1 MYQPPATE
9 AWLNVSDAAAFVQ
22 GMLPS
27 TCRVVVAEAVLLP
40 RRVRGLLPPTAAEN
54 LLSKEAAP
62 QDDKVSKLV
71 NVGSP
76 QTLGFAPMSYR
87 EAIET
92 AEYGEVLRC
101 SDEDE
106 SKERVFPH
114 TFLKGSSPEVAKL
127 DNMRRQRV
135 CKAKWTRAIVKAREA
150 RKRRQDKALLPSS
163 PPATF
168 GADNPPEPPPG
179 ANNTTPNESNLH
191 VGVLA
196 YSSPG
201 LGTH

>member
-1 MYQPPATE
+1 MYQPPATKV
-9 AWLNVSDAAAFVQ
+9 WLNVSDAVIVQ
-22 GMLPS
+22 GMLPN

-40 RRVRGLLPPTAAEN
+40 RRVRGHQPATGTQDCLRG
-54 LLSKEAAP
+54 EAAP
-62 QDDKVSKLV
+62 QDDKVEKLV
-71 NVGSP
+71 NVGSE
-76 QTLGFAPMSYR
+76 QAFGFAPMSHR

-92 AEYGEVLRC
+92 ALYGEPLVC

-106 SKERVFPH
+106 SKERVIPH
-114 TFLKGSSPEVAKL
+114 TFLKGSSPEVAKQRNVGR
-127 DNMRRQRV
+127 DRV
-135 CKAKWTRAIVKAREA
+135 CKAKRIRPIVKARAA
-150 RKRRQDKALLPSS
+150 RKRRQDKGLLPIVT
-163 PPATF
+163 PAAF
-168 GADNPPEPPPG
+168 GADNPPDPPTA